1 MTDDHAVFSK
11 MTGLEYVAFMADV
24 YGVGRREREERFA
37 LLSERFALGGKA
49 GALISSYSH
58 GMKQKICMIGSLIHA
73 PSLWILDEP
82 MLGLDPSSMRSVSEF
97 MKDYAAAGNAVLFS
111 THNLD
116 AVRRICDRVIVIRGG
131 IIRADM
137 RRNAPTTDLS
147 PNIIRRKRR
156 TNDAARDGHSSQK
169 RSARVLFIVHA
180 EAAHARRCRETAFVP
195 AGGGDR
201 RVRLFSA
208 ETFCGHVSHDR
219 GRRVSDHYARLY
231 ELTAVIYT
239 VIIAVNALG
248 AVRVINRS
256 VFESDDLRILL
267 TLPLPSGAVW
277 LSKMAAA
284 YAKQFVFGL
293 FTVLPVNVTLGVCV
307 PLGAQFYGMTA
318 LILVLLPMISLGVGS
333 VLALPVHAV
342 ARLISS
348 RYVVTLVVVTAVTA
362 VAFWLY
368 SAVLDFIANL
378 ISTGDARYFFD
389 AETMREIARVTEKL
403 FPASCFADMLLTGDA
418 GEGFGWVLLVTA
430 ALTAAGVTVGRLM
443 LVPAAQNKLFSLSSR
458 HVYKGHGMPAPRS
471 VFATFMKKEFVQVL
485 RTPSYAFRYFS
496 TAIIM
501 PLMVYFCMDIF
512 SELVGMLVFVNC
524 DLEIAVFLIVMF
536 GILTN
541 TYCAGNISRDGEFF
555 FTMKTLPVNY
565 RTVIGAK
572 VAFCFI
578 GAAVPTAVS
587 VALVGGLGYVN
598 AWQSVY
604 LLAVTLAISVA
615 QICFAIRRDLMR
627 PHFGGSGGA
636 EENATLRF
644 WSS

>member
-1 MTDDHAVFSK
+1 MLRATGILLKKEAHAFFSSFTRK
-11 MTGLEYVAFMADV
+11 QRTPDVAGKLLSFLLAAAIVAFGCFALK
-24 YGVGRREREERFA
+24 RFA
-37 LLSERFALGGKA
+37 
-49 GALISSYSH
+49 
-58 GMKQKICMIGSLIHA
+58 
-73 PSLWILDEP
+73 
-82 MLGLDPSSMRSVSEF
+82 
-97 MKDYAAAGNAVLFS
+97 
-111 THNLD
+111 
-116 AVRRICDRVIVIRGG
+116 
-131 IIRADM
+131 DM
-137 RRNAPTTDLS
+137 YLT
-147 PNIIRRKRR
+147 IEV
-156 TNDAARDGHSSQK
+156 G
-169 RSARVLFIVHA
+169 
-180 EAAHARRCRETAFVP
+180 
-195 AGGGDR
+195 
-201 RVRLFSA
+201 
-208 ETFCGHVSHDR
+208 
-219 GRRVSDHYARLY
+219 RVSDPYARLY

-378 ISTGDARYFFD
+378 ISTGEARYFFD
-389 AETMREIARVTEKL
+389 AETMRGIARAVSRMY
-403 FPASCFADMLLTGDA
+403 PAVFFSDMLLTDGMPA
-418 GEGFGWVLLVTA
+418 AVGWVILI
-430 ALTAAGVTVGRLM
+430 AAGLSALSVLAGRLM
-443 LVPAAQNKLFSLSSR
+443 LLPAAQDRLFALNGRYVWKGRSL
-458 HVYKGHGMPAPRS
+458 PAPQPRFLS
-471 VFATFMKKEFVQVL
+471 FMKKEFLLVL
-485 RTPSYAFRYFS
+485 RTPSYAFGYFS
-496 TAIIM
+496 TAIVM

-512 SELVGMLVFVNC
+512 SELASMLVLVDCN
-524 DLEIAVFLIVMF
+524 LEIAVALIVMF

-541 TYCAGNISRDGEFF
+541 TYCAGAVSRDGEFF
-555 FTMKTLPVNY
+555 FLMRTMPVDC

-572 VAFCFI
+572 AAFCFI
-578 GAAVPTAVS
+578 PSAAAAAAS
-587 VALVGGLGYVN
+587 AGIVGGLGYVG
-598 AWQSVY
+598 AWQAVY
-604 LLAVTLAISVA
+604 ILAVTLAIAAA
-615 QICFAIRRDLMR
+615 QICFAIRRDLTR

-636 EENATLRF
+636 EENATLSLLVIIGLLVSAAIGALALYDGIYLKLVYGEAYGETVSVLTVAAIAAVLLAAGLACLFARLRVRF
-644 WSS
+644 AEAGERGV

>member
-1 MTDDHAVFSK
+1 MTLRTAGILLKKEAGEFFGDFTRARKS
-11 MTGLEYVAFMADV
+11 ADIPGKLLSLV
-24 YGVGRREREERFA
+24 LAAAIVTFVCFVLKRFA
-37 LLSERFALGGKA
+37 DM
-49 GALISSYSH
+49 Y
-58 GMKQKICMIGSLIHA
+58 IGIEVNRVEA
-73 PSLWILDEP
+73 P
-82 MLGLDPSSMRSVSEF
+82 
-97 MKDYAAAGNAVLFS
+97 Y
-111 THNLD
+111 T
-116 AVRRICDRVIVIRGG
+116 
-131 IIRADM
+131 
-137 RRNAPTTDLS
+137 
-147 PNIIRRKRR
+147 
-156 TNDAARDGHSSQK
+156 
-169 RSARVLFIVHA
+169 
-180 EAAHARRCRETAFVP
+180 
-195 AGGGDR
+195 
-201 RVRLFSA
+201 
-208 ETFCGHVSHDR
+208 
-219 GRRVSDHYARLY
+219 RLY
-231 ELTAVIYT
+231 ELTTAIYAVLILVN
-239 VIIAVNALG
+239 VIG
-248 AVRVINRS
+248 GVRNINRS
-256 VFESDDLRILL
+256 IFGSDDLRIFV
-267 TLPLPSGAVW
+267 TLPVSSSAMYIA
-277 LSKMAAA
+277 KMAVA
-284 YAKQFVFGL
+284 YLKQFIFGF
-293 FTVLPVNVTLGVCV
+293 FTVLPVSV
-307 PLGAQFYGMTA
+307 
-318 LILVLLPMISLGVGS
+318 LILFFMPLISLAVGS
-333 VLALPVHAV
+333 VLALPVHMLTEAV
-342 ARLISS
+342 AS
-348 RYVVTLVVVTAVTA
+348 RYVISLIVATGVTAL
-362 VAFWLY
+362 AFWLY

-615 QICFAIRRDLMR
+615 QICFATRRDLGHPR
-627 PHFGGSGGA
+627 FASFEGASTDENDSTVSVLIIIGLAVSAVIGVLALYSGIYLKISGGEA
-636 EENATLRF
+636 FGETVATASVGAIAAALLIGALVYLFVGLDKKYRAV
-644 WSS
+644 SGGKA

>member
-1 MTDDHAVFSK
+1 MTLRTAGILLKKEAGEFFGDFTRARKS
-11 MTGLEYVAFMADV
+11 ADIPGKLLSLV
-24 YGVGRREREERFA
+24 LAAAIVTFACFVLKRFA
-37 LLSERFALGGKA
+37 DM
-49 GALISSYSH
+49 Y
-58 GMKQKICMIGSLIHA
+58 IGIEVNRVEA
-73 PSLWILDEP
+73 P
-82 MLGLDPSSMRSVSEF
+82 
-97 MKDYAAAGNAVLFS
+97 Y
-111 THNLD
+111 T
-116 AVRRICDRVIVIRGG
+116 
-131 IIRADM
+131 
-137 RRNAPTTDLS
+137 
-147 PNIIRRKRR
+147 
-156 TNDAARDGHSSQK
+156 
-169 RSARVLFIVHA
+169 
-180 EAAHARRCRETAFVP
+180 
-195 AGGGDR
+195 
-201 RVRLFSA
+201 
-208 ETFCGHVSHDR
+208 
-219 GRRVSDHYARLY
+219 RLY
-231 ELTAVIYT
+231 ELTTAIYAVLILVN
-239 VIIAVNALG
+239 VIG
-248 AVRVINRS
+248 GVRNINRS
-256 VFESDDLRILL
+256 IFGSDDLRIFV
-267 TLPLPSGAVW
+267 TLPVSSSAMYIA
-277 LSKMAAA
+277 KMAVA
-284 YAKQFVFGL
+284 YLKQFIFGF
-293 FTVLPVNVTLGVCV
+293 FTVLPVSVTLATCID
-307 PLGAQFYGMTA
+307 LGAQFYGMTV
-318 LILVLLPMISLGVGS
+318 LILFFMPLISLAVGS
-333 VLALPVHAV
+333 VLALPVHMLTEAV
-342 ARLISS
+342 AS
-348 RYVVTLVVVTAVTA
+348 RYVISLIVATGVTAL
-362 VAFWLY
+362 AFWLY

-615 QICFAIRRDLMR
+615 QICFATRRDLGHPR
-627 PHFGGSGGA
+627 FASFEGASADENDSTVSVLVIIGLAVSAVIGVLALYSGIYLKISGGEA
-636 EENATLRF
+636 FGETVATASVGAIAAALLIGALVYLFVGLDKKYR
-644 WSS
+644 SVSGGKA

>member
-1 MTDDHAVFSK
+1 MTLRTAGILLKKEAGEFFGDFTRARKS
-11 MTGLEYVAFMADV
+11 ADIPGKLLSLV
-24 YGVGRREREERFA
+24 LAAAIVTFVCFVLKRFA
-37 LLSERFALGGKA
+37 DM
-49 GALISSYSH
+49 Y
-58 GMKQKICMIGSLIHA
+58 IGIEVNRVEA
-73 PSLWILDEP
+73 P
-82 MLGLDPSSMRSVSEF
+82 
-97 MKDYAAAGNAVLFS
+97 Y
-111 THNLD
+111 T
-116 AVRRICDRVIVIRGG
+116 
-131 IIRADM
+131 
-137 RRNAPTTDLS
+137 
-147 PNIIRRKRR
+147 
-156 TNDAARDGHSSQK
+156 
-169 RSARVLFIVHA
+169 
-180 EAAHARRCRETAFVP
+180 
-195 AGGGDR
+195 
-201 RVRLFSA
+201 
-208 ETFCGHVSHDR
+208 
-219 GRRVSDHYARLY
+219 RLY
-231 ELTAVIYT
+231 ELTTAIYAVLILVN
-239 VIIAVNALG
+239 VIG
-248 AVRVINRS
+248 GVRNINRS
-256 VFESDDLRILL
+256 IFGSDDLRIFV
-267 TLPLPSGAVW
+267 TLPVSSSAMYIA
-277 LSKMAAA
+277 KMAVA
-284 YAKQFVFGL
+284 YLKQFIFGF
-293 FTVLPVNVTLGVCV
+293 FTVLPVSVTLATCID
-307 PLGAQFYGMTA
+307 LGAQFYGMTV
-318 LILVLLPMISLGVGS
+318 LILFFMPLISLAVGS
-333 VLALPVHAV
+333 VLALPVHMLTEAV
-342 ARLISS
+342 AS
-348 RYVVTLVVVTAVTA
+348 RYVISLIVATGVTAL
-362 VAFWLY
+362 AFWLY
-368 SAVLDFIANL
+368 SAVLDFIPNL
-378 ISTGDARYFFD
+378 ISTGDARYFF
-389 AETMREIARVTEKL
+389 ASETIREIARVTEKL

-615 QICFAIRRDLMR
+615 QICFATRRDLGHPR
-627 PHFGGSGGA
+627 FASFEGASADENDSTVSVLVIIGLAVSAVIGVLALYSGIYLKISGGEA
-636 EENATLRF
+636 FGETVATASVGAIAAALLIGALVYLFVGLDKKYRAV
-644 WSS
+644 SGGKA